1 MLLIQGRD
9 LDDRLPVDGGVD
21 ESSAADAQS
30 YVCDLFPPKENQVS
44 CFQNRPAHDL
54 QVGLGELD
62 MGIAQEID
70 SVETIGELHKGR
82 AIDAQWCGPA
92 PEVGQ
97 AQKASCRG
105 DYGLYAPPRLAI
117 GSRGGDQITPLH
129 PPRGPIRQDH
139 L

>member
-1 MLLIQGRD
+1 VLLIQGRD
-9 LDDRLPVDGGVD
+9 LDDRLLVRGGVD
-21 ESSAADAQS
+21 ESATADAQS
-30 YVCDLFPPKENQVS
+30 HVRDLFPAKENQVS
-44 CFQNRPAHDL
+44 WFQIRPAHDL

-62 MGIAQEID
+62 VGIAPKLD
-70 SVETIGELHKGR
+70 SVEAISELHKGR
-82 AIDAQWCGPA
+82 AVDAQWCGPA

-97 AQKASCRG
+97 AQKASCGG
-105 DYGLYAPPRLAI
+105 DYGLYAPLRPAI